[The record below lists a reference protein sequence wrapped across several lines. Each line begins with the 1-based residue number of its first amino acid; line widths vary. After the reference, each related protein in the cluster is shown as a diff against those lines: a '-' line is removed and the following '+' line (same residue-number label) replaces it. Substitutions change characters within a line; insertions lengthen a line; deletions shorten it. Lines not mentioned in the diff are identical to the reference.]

1 MKNITLI
8 KPVVLRS
15 ALNDMTVSQREIAV
29 DLLSNRKFLLP
40 GADGLRLIENT
51 KNSSKLPKF
60 YLYGSEAVCYYRQS
74 LDLPDVSLTDIEIDD
89 IVMNTEDFDTLYDI
103 LYLLNRVRMRN
114 SRFTRLLALDAPA
127 IILWNEYRMLQE
139 HMEDLQDNNWCGHPV
154 INRFNTACEDEA
166 PEWHEEIRKSLTDIN
181 YSLLRYKVSAKYSC
195 GFPDPQVLPIIVVDR
210 YLDYFTTIMED
221 RLWQVLA
228 KPGFRWRNRS
238 GLSMNAAKAA

>member
-51 KNSSKLPKF
+51 KNNSKLPKF

-89 IVMNTEDFDTLYDI
+89 IVINTEDFDTLYDI

-139 HMEDLQDNNWCGHPV
+139 HMEDL
-154 INRFNTACEDEA
+154 
-166 PEWHEEIRKSLTDIN
+166 
-181 YSLLRYKVSAKYSC
+181 
-195 GFPDPQVLPIIVVDR
+195 
-210 YLDYFTTIMED
+210 
-221 RLWQVLA
+221 
-228 KPGFRWRNRS
+228 
-238 GLSMNAAKAA
+238 

>member
-29 DLLSNRKFLLP
+29 DLLTNRKFLLP
-40 GADGLRLIENT
+40 GADGLRLIENM

-114 SRFTRLLALDAPA
+114 ARFTRLQAMDAPA
-127 IILWNEYRMLQE
+127 VILWNEYRMLQE
-139 HMEDLQDNNWCGHPV
+139 YMEDLQDNNWCGHPV
-154 INRFNTACEDEA
+154 INRFNTACEDED
-166 PEWHEEIRKSLTDIN
+166 PEWHEEVRKSLTDIS
-181 YSLLRYKVSAKYSC
+181 YSLLQYKKENE
-195 GFPDPQVLPIIVVDR
+195 PIPA
-210 YLDYFTTIMED
+210 E
-221 RLWQVLA
+221 
-228 KPGFRWRNRS
+228 
-238 GLSMNAAKAA
+238 

>member
-1 MKNITLI
+1 MAAAASLRKEHNMKNITLI

-29 DLLSNRKFLLP
+29 DLLTNRKFLLP
-40 GADGLRLIENT
+40 DADGLRLIENT

-114 SRFTRLLALDAPA
+114 ARFTRLLAMDAPA

-154 INRFNTACEDEA
+154 INRFYTTYEDEA

-181 YSLLRYKVSAKYSC
+181 YSLLRYKKENE
-195 GFPDPQVLPIIVVDR
+195 PI
-210 YLDYFTTIMED
+210 LEE
-221 RLWQVLA
+221 
-228 KPGFRWRNRS
+228 
-238 GLSMNAAKAA
+238 

>member
-127 IILWNEYRMLQE
+127 IILWNEYRMLLE
-139 HMEDLQDNNWCGHPV
+139 HMEDLKDNNWCGHPV
-154 INRFNTACEDEA
+154 INRFNTACEDE
-166 PEWHEEIRKSLTDIN
+166 
-181 YSLLRYKVSAKYSC
+181 C
-195 GFPDPQVLPIIVVDR
+195 
-210 YLDYFTTIMED
+210 
-221 RLWQVLA
+221 
-228 KPGFRWRNRS
+228 
-238 GLSMNAAKAA
+238 